1 MKKFVKL
8 SPISSTSNRLTS
20 HSSLPTQPTCLHQ
33 SLHQIYRHTNV
44 LAMTL
49 GAMFTTLYST
59 SALAVLPTAAVTK
72 STDAATAQSTKAQN
86 IEAQSTEAQNIESQI
101 IKKQNLDNSAATP
114 DTDGSTDSS
123 ITTTADNATT
133 VDVTTNQGITPISA
147 PDIKA
152 NSART
157 RPNFTPNQQQ
167 QASLDKL
174 KTFYQPKTPQTTDDT
189 SATVANPNANTN
201 LLSPLT
207 PDSQPSGAQA
217 NTQSKAGSRKKD
229 AMCHGNWVY
238 PTSTIYQQQALA
250 AAATDQPNSSFPIY
264 ASADYGYYDNE
275 NYAEL
280 SGDVQINQGRQ
291 QISADKV
298 VVNVQD
304 GIAAA
309 QGNVL
314 LVDAAQSTQ
323 STDGNPR
330 VSLKDSPKGGL
341 ITVADELAYQTDST
355 KATAKDVAFASV
367 PLQAYGYAKRLNKV
381 DESRVE
387 IDDVMFTTCAPDNPT
402 WQINAKNIDI
412 NTDTGR
418 GEAYNATLKVKN
430 TPVLYLP
437 YFNFPIDDRRTSGFL
452 LPRGGFSTEGSFNVQ
467 LPYYFNLAPNYDAT
481 VTPTIFTDRNP
492 MLTGEFR
499 YLTEKFGYGSMLGSY
514 LPNDKQY
521 NDEDR
526 TRFYYN
532 HHWQSKDIPN
542 LSIDALYQYVSDPK
556 FLNDF
561 ETLGDETVQLNLPR
575 RIQANY
581 YNDYLTALAKIE
593 TFQTLDRNLTDS
605 DKILDKDKPY
615 ARLPQ
620 LSVKYRVPWVT
631 QFDLTGIS
639 DFAYFKRP
647 INDGSAPE
655 QSGGRLYNKLTA
667 AYPMTRTWG
676 YVTPSVSL
684 QHLYTQFDQE
694 SADANGLD
702 KNSKSQSIFVPQF
715 SIDSGLNFFKTGTPF
730 GKFDDSLGGYQ
741 LLSPRLKYVYSPY
754 KDQTDVPNFNTRL
767 ASLNFSQLYEDS
779 WFLGYDR
786 LPDNN
791 HLTPS
796 LNYRYIDGNG
806 LTRLDASV
814 GKQIYLS
821 DIRVHLDDTD
831 DGLKIDNTGTV
842 FEVSTQPRQDFWV
855 DLDGSV
861 DDNADLNYINT
872 QFRYAPTYNSLY
884 NLGYI
889 KRNESRFGQKAL
901 SAFTGSTVLPIN
913 DNWQFLGAVQYD
925 NEKSRF
931 SDVLAGFTYDS
942 CCYGLSIYARRY
954 YDELSDKDS
963 ADHAIMAEISL
974 NGLSNKGD
982 GRLASLMR
990 NRVLGYDPRY

>member
-1 MKKFVKL
+1 MKKSVKL

-20 HSSLPTQPTCLHQ
+20 HSSLPTQPTRLHQ
-33 SLHQIYRHTNV
+33 SLYQIYRHTNV

-59 SALAVLPTAAVTK
+59 SALAVLPTAAVTE
-72 STDAATAQSTKAQN
+72 STDAAT
-86 IEAQSTEAQNIESQI
+86 AQSTEAQNIESQSI
-101 IKKQNLDNSAATP
+101 EAQSTESQSIEKQNLGTSAATP
-114 DTDGSTDSS
+114 DTDSS
-123 ITTTADNATT
+123 IATTADSTTT

-147 PDIKA
+147 PDIKP

-167 QASLDKL
+167 QASLEKL

-189 SATVANPNANTN
+189 SATVANPTSNPN
-201 LLSPLT
+201 LLNPLT
-207 PDSQPSGAQA
+207 PDSQQSGAQA
-217 NTQSKAGSRKKD
+217 NTQSKAGTRKKD

-499 YLTEKFGYGSMLGSY
+499 YLTEKFGYGSLTGSY

-521 NDEDR
+521 DDEDR
-526 TRFYYN
+526 KRFYYN

-593 TFQTLDRNLTDS
+593 TFQTLDRNLTNS
-605 DKILDKDKPY
+605 EKILDKDKPY
-615 ARLPQ
+615 DRLPQ

-647 INDGSAPE
+647 IDDGSAPE

-715 SIDSGLNFFKTGTPF
+715 SIDSGLNFFKAGTPF

-821 DIRVHLDDTD
+821 DIRVHLDNTD

-842 FEVSTQPRQDFWV
+842 FQVSTQPRQDFWV

-872 QFRYAPTYNSLY
+872 QFRYAPTFNSLY

-889 KRNESRFGQKAL
+889 KRNDSRFGQKAL
-901 SAFTGSTVLPIN
+901 SAFTGSAVLPIN

>member
-1 MKKFVKL
+1 MKKSVKL

-20 HSSLPTQPTCLHQ
+20 HSSLPTQPTRLHQ

-86 IEAQSTEAQNIESQI
+86 IEAQSTEAQNIESQS
-101 IKKQNLDNSAATP
+101 IKKQNLDNSAAKP
-114 DTDGSTDSS
+114 DTDSS
-123 ITTTADNATT
+123 IATTADSVTA

-189 SATVANPNANTN
+189 SATVANPNSNTN

-314 LVDAAQSTQ
+314 LVDAAQSLQ

-341 ITVADELAYQTDST
+341 ITVADELAYQTDSS

-499 YLTEKFGYGSMLGSY
+499 YLTEKFGYGSVLGSY

-521 NDEDR
+521 DDEDR
-526 TRFYYN
+526 KRFYYN

-593 TFQTLDRNLTDS
+593 TFQTLDRNLTNS
-605 DKILDKDKPY
+605 EKILDKDKPY
-615 ARLPQ
+615 DRLPQ

-647 INDGSAPE
+647 IDDGSAPE

-667 AYPMTRTWG
+667 AYPMMRTWG

-814 GKQIYLS
+814 GKQIYFS
-821 DIRVHLDDTD
+821 DIRVHLDNTD

-872 QFRYAPTYNSLY
+872 QFRYAPTFNSLY

-901 SAFTGSTVLPIN
+901 SAFTGSAVLPIS

>member
-1 MKKFVKL
+1 MKKSVKL

-20 HSSLPTQPTCLHQ
+20 HSSLPTQPTRLHQ
-33 SLHQIYRHTNV
+33 SLYQIYRHTNV

-59 SALAVLPTAAVTK
+59 SALAVLPTAAVTE
-72 STDAATAQSTKAQN
+72 STDTATAQSTA
-86 IEAQSTEAQNIESQI
+86 AQNIESQNI
-101 IKKQNLDNSAATP
+101 ETQSTESQSIEKQNLDTSAATP
-114 DTDGSTDSS
+114 DTDSS
-123 ITTTADNATT
+123 IATTADSTTT

-147 PDIKA
+147 PDIKP

-189 SATVANPNANTN
+189 SATVANPNSNTN

-304 GIAAA
+304 GMAAA

-341 ITVADELAYQTDST
+341 ITVADELAYQTDSS

-499 YLTEKFGYGSMLGSY
+499 YLTEKFGYGSLTGSY

-521 NDEDR
+521 DDEDR
-526 TRFYYN
+526 KRFYYN

-593 TFQTLDRNLTDS
+593 TFQTLDRNLTNS
-605 DKILDKDKPY
+605 EKILDKDKPY
-615 ARLPQ
+615 DRLPQ

-647 INDGSAPE
+647 IDDGSAPE

-715 SIDSGLNFFKTGTPF
+715 SIDSGLNFFKAGTPF

-821 DIRVHLDDTD
+821 DIRVHLDNTD

-872 QFRYAPTYNSLY
+872 QFRYAPTFNSLY

-889 KRNESRFGQKAL
+889 KRNESIFGQKAL
-901 SAFTGSTVLPIN
+901 SAFTGSAVLPIN

-990 NRVLGYDPRY
+990 NRVLGYDPKY

>member
-20 HSSLPTQPTCLHQ
+20 HSSLPTQPTRLHQ

-72 STDAATAQSTKAQN
+72 STDAATAQSTEAQN
-86 IEAQSTEAQNIESQI
+86 IEAQSTEAQNIESQS
-101 IKKQNLDNSAATP
+101 IKKQNLDNSAAKP
-114 DTDGSTDSS
+114 DTDSS
-123 ITTTADNATT
+123 IATTADNATT

-147 PDIKA
+147 PDIKP

-189 SATVANPNANTN
+189 SATVANPNSNTN

-250 AAATDQPNSSFPIY
+250 AAATNQPNSSFPIY

-314 LVDAAQSTQ
+314 LVDAAQSLQ

-341 ITVADELAYQTDST
+341 ITVADELAYQTDSS

-452 LPRGGFSTEGSFNVQ
+452 LPRGGFSTAGSFNVQ

-499 YLTEKFGYGSMLGSY
+499 YLTEKFGYGSLTGSY

-526 TRFYYN
+526 KRFYYD

-561 ETLGDETVQLNLPR
+561 ETLGNETVQLNLPR

-615 ARLPQ
+615 DRLPQ

-647 INDGSAPE
+647 IDDGSAPE

-715 SIDSGLNFFKTGTPF
+715 SIDSGLNFFKAGTPF
-730 GKFDDSLGGYQ
+730 GKFDESLGGYQ

-821 DIRVHLDDTD
+821 DIRVHLDNTD

-842 FEVSTQPRQDFWV
+842 FEVSTQPRQDFRV

-872 QFRYAPTYNSLY
+872 QFRYAPTFNSLY
-884 NLGYI
+884 NLGYV

-901 SAFTGSTVLPIN
+901 SAFTGSAVLPIS

-990 NRVLGYDPRY
+990 NRVLGYDPKY

>member
-1 MKKFVKL
+1 MKKSVKL

-20 HSSLPTQPTCLHQ
+20 HSSLPTQPTRLHQ

-44 LAMTL
+44 LAMTF

-59 SALAVLPTAAVTK
+59 SALAVLPTAAVTE
-72 STDAATAQSTKAQN
+72 STDTAT
-86 IEAQSTEAQNIESQI
+86 AQSTEAQNIEAQSIEAQSIETQSTESQSI
-101 IKKQNLDNSAATP
+101 EKQNLDTSAAKP
-114 DTDGSTDSS
+114 DTDSS
-123 ITTTADNATT
+123 VATTADNATT
-133 VDVTTNQGITPISA
+133 VDVTTNQGITPISV
-147 PDIKA
+147 PQIKP

-189 SATVANPNANTN
+189 NATVANPN
-201 LLSPLT
+201 LLNPLA
-207 PDSQPSGAQA
+207 PDSQQSGAQA
-217 NTQSKAGSRKKD
+217 NTQSKAATRKKD

-341 ITVADELAYQTDST
+341 ITVADELAYQTDSS

-499 YLTEKFGYGSMLGSY
+499 YLTEKFGYGSLTGSY

-521 NDEDR
+521 DDEDR
-526 TRFYYN
+526 KRFYYN

-593 TFQTLDRNLTDS
+593 TFQTLDRNLTNS

-615 ARLPQ
+615 DRLPQ

-647 INDGSAPE
+647 IDDGSAPE

-684 QHLYTQFDQE
+684 QHLYAQFDQE

-702 KNSKSQSIFVPQF
+702 ENSKSQSIFVPQF
-715 SIDSGLNFFKTGTPF
+715 SIDSGLNFFKAGTPF
-730 GKFDDSLGGYQ
+730 GKFDESLGGYQ

-821 DIRVHLDDTD
+821 DIRVHLDNTD

-901 SAFTGSTVLPIN
+901 SAFTGSAVLPIN

>member
-1 MKKFVKL
+1 MKKSVKL

-59 SALAVLPTAAVTK
+59 SALAVLPTAAVTE
-72 STDAATAQSTKAQN
+72 STDTATAQSTAP
-86 IEAQSTEAQNIESQI
+86 QNIESQSTESQSI
-101 IKKQNLDNSAATP
+101 EKQNLDTSAAKP
-114 DTDGSTDSS
+114 DTDSS
-123 ITTTADNATT
+123 IATTADSTTT

-147 PDIKA
+147 PQIKP

-167 QASLDKL
+167 QASLEKL

-189 SATVANPNANTN
+189 NATVANPTSNPN
-201 LLSPLT
+201 LLNPLT
-207 PDSQPSGAQA
+207 PDSQQSGAQA
-217 NTQSKAGSRKKD
+217 NTQSKAATRKKD

-264 ASADYGYYDNE
+264 ASADYSYYDNE

-304 GIAAA
+304 GMAAA

-499 YLTEKFGYGSMLGSY
+499 YLTEKFGYGSLTGSY

-521 NDEDR
+521 DDEDR
-526 TRFYYN
+526 KRFYYN

-593 TFQTLDRNLTDS
+593 TFQTLDRNLTNS
-605 DKILDKDKPY
+605 EKILDKDKPY
-615 ARLPQ
+615 DRLPQ

-647 INDGSAPE
+647 IDDGSAPE

-667 AYPMTRTWG
+667 AYPMMRTWG
-676 YVTPSVSL
+676 YVTPSISL

-702 KNSKSQSIFVPQF
+702 ENSKSQSIFVPQF
-715 SIDSGLNFFKTGTPF
+715 SIDSGLNFFKAGTPF

-821 DIRVHLDDTD
+821 DIRVHLDNTD

-842 FEVSTQPRQDFWV
+842 FQVSTQPRQDFWV

-889 KRNESRFGQKAL
+889 KRNESIFGQKAL
-901 SAFTGSTVLPIN
+901 SAFTGSAVLPIN

-990 NRVLGYDPRY
+990 NRVLGYDPKY

>member
-1 MKKFVKL
+1 
-8 SPISSTSNRLTS
+8 
-20 HSSLPTQPTCLHQ
+20 
-33 SLHQIYRHTNV
+33 
-44 LAMTL
+44 MTL

-59 SALAVLPTAAVTK
+59 SALAVLPTAAVTE
-72 STDAATAQSTKAQN
+72 STDAA
-86 IEAQSTEAQNIESQI
+86 IAQSTEAQNIESQSIETQGTESQI
-101 IKKQNLDNSAATP
+101 IKKQNLDTSAAKP
-114 DTDGSTDSS
+114 DTDISS
-123 ITTTADNATT
+123 IATTADSVTT

-147 PDIKA
+147 PDIKP

-167 QASLDKL
+167 QASLEKL

-189 SATVANPNANTN
+189 SATVANPNSNPN

-250 AAATDQPNSSFPIY
+250 AAATNQPNSSFPIY

-314 LVDAAQSTQ
+314 LVDAAQSLQ

-341 ITVADELAYQTDST
+341 ITVADELAYQTDSS

-499 YLTEKFGYGSMLGSY
+499 YLTEKFGYGSLTGSY

-521 NDEDR
+521 DDEDR
-526 TRFYYN
+526 KRFYYN

-593 TFQTLDRNLTDS
+593 TFQTLDRNLTNS
-605 DKILDKDKPY
+605 EKILDKDKPY
-615 ARLPQ
+615 DRLPQ

-647 INDGSAPE
+647 IDDGSAPE

-667 AYPMTRTWG
+667 AYPMMRTWG
-676 YVTPSVSL
+676 YVTPSISL

-702 KNSKSQSIFVPQF
+702 ENSKSQSIFVPQF
-715 SIDSGLNFFKTGTPF
+715 SIDSGLNFFKAGTPF

-821 DIRVHLDDTD
+821 DIRVHLDNTD

-842 FEVSTQPRQDFWV
+842 FQVSTQPRQDFWV

-931 SDVLAGFTYDS
+931 S
-942 CCYGLSIYARRY
+942 GLY
-954 YDELSDKDS
+954 L
-963 ADHAIMAEISL
+963 
-974 NGLSNKGD
+974 
-982 GRLASLMR
+982 
-990 NRVLGYDPRY
+990 

>member
-1 MKKFVKL
+1 MKKSVKL

-20 HSSLPTQPTCLHQ
+20 HSSLPTQPTRLHQ

-59 SALAVLPTAAVTK
+59 SALAVLPTAAVTE
-72 STDAATAQSTKAQN
+72 SNDATTAQSTAAK
-86 IEAQSTEAQNIESQI
+86 NIESQSI
-101 IKKQNLDNSAATP
+101 EAQTTESQSIEKQNLDTSAAKP
-114 DTDGSTDSS
+114 DTDSS
-123 ITTTADNATT
+123 IATTADSATT

-147 PDIKA
+147 PDIKP

-189 SATVANPNANTN
+189 SATVANPTSNPN
-201 LLSPLT
+201 LLNPLT
-207 PDSQPSGAQA
+207 PDSQQSGAQA
-217 NTQSKAGSRKKD
+217 NTQSKAATRKKD

-264 ASADYGYYDNE
+264 ASADYSYYDNE

-304 GIAAA
+304 GMAAA

-499 YLTEKFGYGSMLGSY
+499 YLTEKFGYGSLTGSY

-526 TRFYYN
+526 TRFYYD

-593 TFQTLDRNLTDS
+593 TFQTLDRNLTNS
-605 DKILDKDKPY
+605 EKILDKDKPY
-615 ARLPQ
+615 DRLPQ

-647 INDGSAPE
+647 IDDGSAPE

-702 KNSKSQSIFVPQF
+702 ENSKSQSIFVPQF
-715 SIDSGLNFFKTGTPF
+715 SIDSGLNFFKAGTPF

-821 DIRVHLDDTD
+821 DIRVHLDNTD

-901 SAFTGSTVLPIN
+901 SAFTGSAVLPIS

>member
-1 MKKFVKL
+1 MKKSVKL

-20 HSSLPTQPTCLHQ
+20 HSSLPTQPTRLHQ
-33 SLHQIYRHTNV
+33 SLYQIYRHTNV

-59 SALAVLPTAAVTK
+59 SALAVLPTAAVTE
-72 STDAATAQSTKAQN
+72 STDAATAQSTAAQN
-86 IEAQSTEAQNIESQI
+86 IESQSIETQGTESQI
-101 IKKQNLDNSAATP
+101 IKKQNLDTSAAKP
-114 DTDGSTDSS
+114 DTDSS
-123 ITTTADNATT
+123 IATTADSTTT

-147 PDIKA
+147 PDIKP

-167 QASLDKL
+167 QASLEKL

-189 SATVANPNANTN
+189 SATVANPNSNTN

-499 YLTEKFGYGSMLGSY
+499 YLTEKFGYGSLTGSY

-521 NDEDR
+521 DDEDR
-526 TRFYYN
+526 KRFYYD

-593 TFQTLDRNLTDS
+593 TFQTLDRNLTNS
-605 DKILDKDKPY
+605 EKILDKDKPY
-615 ARLPQ
+615 DRLPQ

-647 INDGSAPE
+647 IDDGSAPE

-667 AYPMTRTWG
+667 AYPMMRTWG

-730 GKFDDSLGGYQ
+730 GKFDESLGGYQ

-821 DIRVHLDDTD
+821 DIRVHLDNTD

-872 QFRYAPTYNSLY
+872 QFRYAPTFNSLY

-901 SAFTGSTVLPIN
+901 SAFTGSAVLPIN

-990 NRVLGYDPRY
+990 NRVLGYDPKY

>member
-1 MKKFVKL
+1 MKKSVKL
-8 SPISSTSNRLTS
+8 SPISSTSNCLTS

-59 SALAVLPTAAVTK
+59 SALAVLPTTAVTE
-72 STDAATAQSTKAQN
+72 STDTAA
-86 IEAQSTEAQNIESQI
+86 AQSTEAQNIESQSIETQGTESQI
-101 IKKQNLDNSAATP
+101 IKKQNLDTSAAKP
-114 DTDGSTDSS
+114 DTDSS
-123 ITTTADNATT
+123 IATTADSTTT

-147 PDIKA
+147 PQIKP

-167 QASLDKL
+167 QASLEKL

-189 SATVANPNANTN
+189 NATVANPTSNPN
-201 LLSPLT
+201 LLNPLT
-207 PDSQPSGAQA
+207 PDSQQSGAQA
-217 NTQSKAGSRKKD
+217 NTQSKAATRKKD

-264 ASADYGYYDNE
+264 ASADYSYYDNE

-304 GIAAA
+304 GMAAA

-499 YLTEKFGYGSMLGSY
+499 YLTEKFGYGSLTGSY

-521 NDEDR
+521 DDEDR
-526 TRFYYN
+526 KRFYYN

-593 TFQTLDRNLTDS
+593 TFQTLDRNLTNS
-605 DKILDKDKPY
+605 EKILDKDKPY
-615 ARLPQ
+615 DRLPQ

-647 INDGSAPE
+647 IDDGSAPE

-667 AYPMTRTWG
+667 AYPMMRTWG
-676 YVTPSVSL
+676 YVTPSISL

-702 KNSKSQSIFVPQF
+702 ENSKSQSIFVPQF
-715 SIDSGLNFFKTGTPF
+715 SIDSGLNFFKAGTPF

-821 DIRVHLDDTD
+821 DIRVHLDNTD

-842 FEVSTQPRQDFWV
+842 FQVSTQPRQDFWV

-889 KRNESRFGQKAL
+889 KRNESIFGQKAL
-901 SAFTGSTVLPIN
+901 SAFTGSAVLPIN

-990 NRVLGYDPRY
+990 NRVLGYDPKY

>member
-1 MKKFVKL
+1 MKKSVKL

-20 HSSLPTQPTCLHQ
+20 HSSLPTQPTRLHQ

-59 SALAVLPTAAVTK
+59 SALAALLSTAAVTE
-72 STDAATAQSTKAQN
+72 SADTATAQSTA
-86 IEAQSTEAQNIESQI
+86 AQNIESQNI
-101 IKKQNLDNSAATP
+101 ETQSTESQSIEKQNLGTSAATP
-114 DTDGSTDSS
+114 DTDSS
-123 ITTTADNATT
+123 IATTADSATT

-147 PDIKA
+147 PDIKP

-174 KTFYQPKTPQTTDDT
+174 KTFYQPKTPQTTDDI
-189 SATVANPNANTN
+189 SATVANSNSNPN
-201 LLSPLT
+201 LLNPLT
-207 PDSQPSGAQA
+207 PDSQQSGAQA
-217 NTQSKAGSRKKD
+217 NKQSKAGTRKD

-238 PTSTIYQQQALA
+238 PTSTIYHQQALA
-250 AAATDQPNSSFPIY
+250 AAATNQPNSSFPIY

-499 YLTEKFGYGSMLGSY
+499 YLTEKLGYGSLTGSY

-521 NDEDR
+521 DDEDR
-526 TRFYYN
+526 TRFYYD

-593 TFQTLDRNLTDS
+593 TFQTLDRNLTNS

-615 ARLPQ
+615 DRLPQ

-647 INDGSAPE
+647 IDDGSAPE

-667 AYPMTRTWG
+667 AYPMMRTWG

-814 GKQIYLS
+814 GRQIYLS
-821 DIRVHLDDTD
+821 DIRVHLDNTD

-872 QFRYAPTYNSLY
+872 QFRYAPTFNSLY

-901 SAFTGSTVLPIN
+901 SAFTGSAVLPIS

-990 NRVLGYDPRY
+990 NRVLGYDPKY

>member
-1 MKKFVKL
+1 MKKSVKL

-20 HSSLPTQPTCLHQ
+20 HSSLPTQPTPLHQ

-59 SALAVLPTAAVTK
+59 SALAVLPTTAVTE
-72 STDAATAQSTKAQN
+72 STDTAA
-86 IEAQSTEAQNIESQI
+86 AQSTEAQNIESQSIETQGTESQI
-101 IKKQNLDNSAATP
+101 IKKQNLDTSAAKP
-114 DTDGSTDSS
+114 DTDSS
-123 ITTTADNATT
+123 IATTADSTTT

-147 PDIKA
+147 PQIKP

-167 QASLDKL
+167 QASLEKL

-189 SATVANPNANTN
+189 SATVANPNSNTN

-314 LVDAAQSTQ
+314 LVDAAQSLQ

-452 LPRGGFSTEGSFNVQ
+452 LPRGGFSTAGSFNVQ

-499 YLTEKFGYGSMLGSY
+499 YLTEKFGYGSVLGSY

-526 TRFYYN
+526 KRFYYN

-593 TFQTLDRNLTDS
+593 TFQTLDRNLTNS

-615 ARLPQ
+615 DRLPQ

-821 DIRVHLDDTD
+821 DIRVHLDNTD

-901 SAFTGSTVLPIN
+901 SAFTGSAVLPIN

-990 NRVLGYDPRY
+990 NRVLGYDPKY

>member
-1 MKKFVKL
+1 MKKSVKL

-20 HSSLPTQPTCLHQ
+20 HSSLPTQPTRLHQ

-59 SALAVLPTAAVTK
+59 SALAVLPTAAVTE

-86 IEAQSTEAQNIESQI
+86 IEAQSTEAQNIESQS
-101 IKKQNLDNSAATP
+101 IKKQNLDNSAAAP
-114 DTDGSTDSS
+114 DTDSS
-123 ITTTADNATT
+123 IATTADSTTT

-189 SATVANPNANTN
+189 SATVANPNSNTN

-250 AAATDQPNSSFPIY
+250 AAATNQPNSSFPIY

-499 YLTEKFGYGSMLGSY
+499 YLTEKFGYGSLTGSY

-526 TRFYYN
+526 TRFYYD

-561 ETLGDETVQLNLPR
+561 ETLGNETVQLNLPR

-593 TFQTLDRNLTDS
+593 TFQTLDRNLTNS

-615 ARLPQ
+615 DRLPQ

-647 INDGSAPE
+647 IDDGSAPE

-702 KNSKSQSIFVPQF
+702 ENSKSQSIFVPQF
-715 SIDSGLNFFKTGTPF
+715 SIDSGLNFFKAGTPF

-821 DIRVHLDDTD
+821 DIRVHLDNTD

-842 FEVSTQPRQDFWV
+842 FQISTQPRQDFWV

-889 KRNESRFGQKAL
+889 KRNDSRFGQKAL
-901 SAFTGSTVLPIN
+901 SAFTGSAVLPIN

-931 SDVLAGFTYDS
+931 SDALAGFTYGS

-990 NRVLGYDPRY
+990 NRVLGYDPKY

>member
-1 MKKFVKL
+1 MKKSVKL

-20 HSSLPTQPTCLHQ
+20 HSSLPTQPTRLHQ

-59 SALAVLPTAAVTK
+59 SALAVLPTTAVTE
-72 STDAATAQSTKAQN
+72 STDAATAQN
-86 IEAQSTEAQNIESQI
+86 IDSQSIETQGTESQI
-101 IKKQNLDNSAATP
+101 IKKQNLDASASTP
-114 DTDGSTDSS
+114 DNDSS
-123 ITTTADNATT
+123 IATTADSTTT

-147 PDIKA
+147 PDIKP

-189 SATVANPNANTN
+189 SATVANSNANPN
-201 LLSPLT
+201 LLNPLT
-207 PDSQPSGAQA
+207 PDSQQSGAQA
-217 NTQSKAGSRKKD
+217 NTQSKAATRKKD

-499 YLTEKFGYGSMLGSY
+499 YLTEKFGYGSLTGSY

-521 NDEDR
+521 DDEDR
-526 TRFYYN
+526 TRFYYD

-593 TFQTLDRNLTDS
+593 TFQTLDRNLTNS

-615 ARLPQ
+615 DRLPQ

-647 INDGSAPE
+647 IDDGSAPE

-702 KNSKSQSIFVPQF
+702 ENSKSQSIFVPQF
-715 SIDSGLNFFKTGTPF
+715 SIDSGLNFFKAGTPF

-821 DIRVHLDDTD
+821 DIRVHLDNTD

-842 FEVSTQPRQDFWV
+842 FQVSTQPRQDFWV

-901 SAFTGSTVLPIN
+901 SAFTGSAVLPIN

-931 SDVLAGFTYDS
+931 SDALAGFTYDS